1 MQRLALIY
9 GGESSEHSVSCVT
22 AVGVISAIDT
32 SKYEVITVGITK
44 TGKFVLEPIDPEWKL
59 ENFPEVSEDA
69 PELLM
74 PLGGGELRMASGISL
89 GKIDIAFPVLHG
101 PNGEDGSI
109 QGLLQL
115 CKIPY
120 VGNGVMASAI
130 AMDKVSAKAIFRD
143 AGLAVSQDEVISS
156 SQWRDSRANCLE
168 RVAKLMKPDVFVK
181 PARSGS
187 SVGVSLVSSSDDL
200 AAAIELAL
208 THDEVAMVE
217 KRVVGRELE
226 CSVLETASGQLKV
239 SVAGE
244 IVVTGRP
251 FYDYEAKYLGAGAD
265 LIIPAPLTQKEAKQL
280 QQAAEVAFRA
290 LNCNGLARTDFFITA
305 KGVVITEVNTMP
317 GFTPISMYPALFEAS
332 GIPYNELVEE
342 LIQNGLAAGRR
353 QS

>member
-1 MQRLALIY
+1 
-9 GGESSEHSVSCVT
+9 
-22 AVGVISAIDT
+22 
-32 SKYEVITVGITK
+32 
-44 TGKFVLEPIDPEWKL
+44 
-59 ENFPEVSEDA
+59 
-69 PELLM
+69 
-74 PLGGGELRMASGISL
+74 
-89 GKIDIAFPVLHG
+89 
-101 PNGEDGSI
+101 
-109 QGLLQL
+109 
-115 CKIPY
+115 
-120 VGNGVMASAI
+120 
-130 AMDKVSAKAIFRD
+130 
-143 AGLAVSQDEVISS
+143 
-156 SQWRDSRANCLE
+156 
-168 RVAKLMKPDVFVK
+168 
-181 PARSGS
+181 
-187 SVGVSLVSSSDDL
+187 LVSSSDDL

-244 IVVTGRP
+244 IVVTGRA